1 MTKYPYKAIE
11 NSWGEVFIIR
21 MGIRRTELGGFNY
34 LAEAQEKCDELN
46 KDDDNDYIHIK
57 NR

>member
-11 NSWGEVFIIR
+11 NSWGEVFIIC
-21 MGIRRTELGGFNY
+21 MGIRRTELGEFNY

-46 KDDDNDYIHIK
+46 GADDNY
-57 NR
+57 